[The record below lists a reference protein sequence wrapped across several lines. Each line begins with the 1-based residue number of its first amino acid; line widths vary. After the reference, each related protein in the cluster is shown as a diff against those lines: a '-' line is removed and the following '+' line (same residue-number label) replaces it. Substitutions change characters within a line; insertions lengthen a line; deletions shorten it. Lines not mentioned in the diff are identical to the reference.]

1 MRDKVQALSSEAKT
15 SAMIIGSLPF
25 LITLVLTFVNFRYI
39 SLLFTDDMGNLM
51 IMASLVWMGI
61 GVFVMRQMINFDF

>member
-25 LITLVLTFVNFRYI
+25 LITLVLTFINFGYI
-39 SLLFTDDMGNLM
+39 SLLFTEDLGQLL
-51 IMASLVWMGI
+51 ILGSLIWMSL
-61 GVFVMRQMINFDF
+61 GVFIMRQMINFDF